1 MTTPT
6 TLPEL
11 KTGQV
16 LVSKRGK
23 EYIAHKVGKPKRDTG
38 YLEPLYRLKNGILG
52 NKEWTLDELATAGL
66 TLKETP

>member
-11 KTGQV
+11 KTGQI

-23 EYIAHKVGKPKRDTG
+23 EYIAHKVSKPRRNTG
-38 YLEPLYRLKNGILG
+38 FIEPLYRLENGIVG
-52 NKEWTLDELATAGL
+52 NKEWQLEELQAAGL
-66 TLKETP
+66 TLKVTT